1 VQCIVLISN
10 ILLSSLF
17 PTCCR
22 REIQGC
28 AVHSFRWAEWI
39 PSWRS
44 DDVPDGQHRR
54 PWKPKN
60 CTQVCQDLSSAW
72 LLARCFLLSQLT
84 SWLTY
89 SLVAWLLFCALYVKC
104 YTQAK
109 RVLCFEDILQAR
121 SATNWLAPVADRR
134 LYRNLDHVGRRL
146 FLTCLAPTCST
157 RQHICE
163 SCSSVVTTSIFE
175 VASKIWYPRPHWAYD
190 RFFDESTRAVRQ
202 LEELLKLTF
211 CRLSSFDV
219 IALRPKRRTYQC

>member
-1 VQCIVLISN
+1 VFPSVPTD
-10 ILLSSLF
+10 IL
-17 PTCCR
+17 
-22 REIQGC
+22 
-28 AVHSFRWAEWI
+28 V
-39 PSWRS
+39 
-44 DDVPDGQHRR
+44 DVFTRGVA
-54 PWKPKN
+54 
-60 CTQVCQDLSSAW
+60 T
-72 LLARCFLLSQLT
+72 LLCPVRQ
-84 SWLTY
+84 
-89 SLVAWLLFCALYVKC
+89 C

-190 RFFDESTRAVRQ
+190 KVLRRVNEGCSSTRGAPETHV
-202 LEELLKLTF
+202 LPF
-211 CRLSSFDV
+211 GS
-219 IALRPKRRTYQC
+219 RPST